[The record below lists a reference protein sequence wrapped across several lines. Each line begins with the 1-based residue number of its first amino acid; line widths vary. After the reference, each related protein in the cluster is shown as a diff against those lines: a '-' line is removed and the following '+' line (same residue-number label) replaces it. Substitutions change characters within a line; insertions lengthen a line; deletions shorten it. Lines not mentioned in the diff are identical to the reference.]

1 MDSRQDGGEYETT
14 GKMNIENLETREGET
29 GNYDDPR
36 DGVRDTTK
44 ENILTYRSED
54 HVHDVPPET
63 FRDPQ

>member
-1 MDSRQDGGEYETT
+1 MG
-14 GKMNIENLETREGET
+14 IENLETREGES

-63 FRDPQ
+63 FQDPQ